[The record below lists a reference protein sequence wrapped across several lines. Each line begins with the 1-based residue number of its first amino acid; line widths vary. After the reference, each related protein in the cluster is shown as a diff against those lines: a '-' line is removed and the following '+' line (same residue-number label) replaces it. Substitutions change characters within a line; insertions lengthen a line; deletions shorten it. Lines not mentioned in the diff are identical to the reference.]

1 MSPFPGSYL
10 RNGYTDPTAR
20 YGFGQPVARSED
32 SPPRQPGNAE
42 ASPPDRVS
50 LSLEALQIQKLAAT
64 DREVRAHEAAHA
76 AVGGQHAGSASFSYQ
91 QGPDGK
97 RYAVAGE
104 VPIDLSAV
112 SGDPAATLKK
122 AQTVRAAAL
131 APADPS
137 PQDLQVAAAA
147 TQMELKAKTE
157 LRQQQVAAATE
168 AESPDAEP
176 SANKTEPIVIE
187 DETPSAT
194 ARRTPRFSLYA

>member
-20 YGFGQPVARSED
+20 YGFGQPPSRSED
-32 SPPRQPGNAE
+32 SSARPPGSTGTSVQ
-42 ASPPDRVS
+42 DRVS
-50 LSLEALQIQKLAAT
+50 LSLEALQVQKLAAT

-76 AVGGQHAGSASFSYQ
+76 AVGGQHAGSASFSFK

-97 RYAVAGE
+97 RYAIAGE

-112 SGDPAATLKK
+112 ADDPAATIQK

-137 PQDLQVAAAA
+137 SQDLQVAAAA
-147 TQMELKAKTE
+147 TQLELTAKTE
-157 LRQQQVAAATE
+157 LRQQQVEEASKADSKGSEPSGDDTNAAAATE
-168 AESPDAEP
+168 DSASPA
-176 SANKTEPIVIE
+176 SQV
-187 DETPSAT
+187 S
-194 ARRTPRFSLYA
+194 RFSLYA